1 MTSAIPAIIACS
13 VPTLTAAA
21 TSLESEVSLSKA
33 IDTAVKAEKPD
44 DVTSECVNNAEDVC
58 SIKMVENSKLELN
71 GLVKPKIKCEEC
83 DFITI
88 STVKLKLHSRCVHA
102 KQKDINE
109 KFLRQ
114 KYDYTK
120 HYWETGRI
128 GISYQSFL

>member
-1 MTSAIPAIIACS
+1 MA
-13 VPTLTAAA
+13 
-21 TSLESEVSLSKA
+21 
-33 IDTAVKAEKPD
+33 
-44 DVTSECVNNAEDVC
+44 SECVNNAEDVC

-128 GISYQSFL
+128 GISYQSYLQVLFLVDACLPRYEQVIEKDLLYEARKKQFGENYWSYPPWCNK